1 MWSQPFGDH
10 MFSCLPPTSRITPG
24 RRGCVRTLNYGVCVF
39 SSGELEHI
47 FKICTYVRIYI
58 GTYVRKYVTYV
69 RMQIQA
75 IRYARGNRS
84 VVVLF
89 SWLVFLRSDVWPCEG
104 MCRMGMGGNVRGC
117 AILIRTMYVCTPLCA
132 NPCRYF
138 SRAFDPS
145 RALDVPTYVR
155 TDALTYVP

>member
-1 MWSQPFGDH
+1 
-10 MFSCLPPTSRITPG
+10 MFSCLSPTSRITPG

-69 RMQIQA
+69 RMQIQV
-75 IRYARGNRS
+75 IRYSRGNRS

-104 MCRMGMGGNVRGC
+104 ICRMGMGGETLEGVR
-117 AILIRTMYVCTPLCA
+117 
-132 NPCRYF
+132 F
-138 SRAFDPS
+138 
-145 RALDVPTYVR
+145 
-155 TDALTYVP
+155 

>member
-1 MWSQPFGDH
+1 

-47 FKICTYVRIYI
+47 FKICTYVRKYLR
-58 GTYVRKYVTYV
+58 GYVSTL
-69 RMQIQA
+69 RMQIQV
-75 IRYARGNRS
+75 IRYSRGNRS
-84 VVVLF
+84 VVVLC

-104 MCRMGMGGNVRGC
+104 ICRMGIGGGNVGGC